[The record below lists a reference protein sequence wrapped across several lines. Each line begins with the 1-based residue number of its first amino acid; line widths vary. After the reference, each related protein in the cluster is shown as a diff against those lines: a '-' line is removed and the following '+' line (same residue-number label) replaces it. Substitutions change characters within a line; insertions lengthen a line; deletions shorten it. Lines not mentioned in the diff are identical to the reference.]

1 MKKTLIVSLSTLVL
15 LSGCSI
21 NVKVNDT
28 SSDSSSSNQQSTNPF
43 LEVSTSEEP
52 TVTEEAVQTE
62 EPATASQTVEY
73 ADMKITIK
81 DGWSYSKEFMNSDF
95 RFDSKSSIQVPVI
108 KVYKGDANDSNPYVV
123 FSSFDPMEELG
134 GLYEYK
140 HDYGNKTYGNYTYYV
155 TYNNYAPYNAVF
167 SKDRSEDWYE
177 YSGPITSLNGAK
189 RYIHVS
195 YFDHGT
201 SGYEDGDVI
210 DMISSLEIT
219 NKLGKITVTADN
231 LNVRSDA
238 NKDATRLWLAHKGGE
253 YEVYEVRSDNGYTWY
268 RIGAYS
274 WVADQNGE
282 WVKYSQ
288 Y

>member
-1 MKKTLIVSLSTLVL
+1 MKKTLILSLSTLVL
-15 LSGCSI
+15 LSGCSVNI
-21 NVKVNDT
+21 KVNDT
-28 SSDSSSSNQQSTNPF
+28 STNSDSSSSSESLTNPF
-43 LEVSTSEEP
+43 LEATSEEP
-52 TVTEEAVQTE
+52 VKTVVPSEESTLVST
-62 EPATASQTVEY
+62 TIEY

-81 DGWSYSKEFMNSDF
+81 DGWTYSKEFMNSNF
-95 RFDSKSSIQVPVI
+95 RFDSSSSIQVPVI
-108 KVYKGDANDSNPYVV
+108 KVYKGDMSDSNPYVV

-134 GLYEYK
+134 GLFEYK
-140 HDYGNKTYGNYTYYV
+140 EDYGNKTYGNYTYYV

-167 SKDRSEDWYE
+167 SKEKSEDWYE
-177 YSGPITSLNGAK
+177 YVGGVTSLGGAK
-189 RYIHVS
+189 RFIHVS

-201 SGYEDGDVI
+201 SSYEDSDVT
-210 DMISSLEIT
+210 DMIASLEIT
-219 NKLGKITVTADN
+219 NKIGKLTVTADN

-253 YEVYEVRSDNGYTWY
+253 YEVYEVRSEGGYTWY

-282 WVKYSQ
+282 WVSYSQ

>member
-21 NVKVNDT
+21 NIKVNDT
-28 SSDSSSSNQQSTNPF
+28 STNNDSSSGEELRNPF
-43 LEVSTSEEP
+43 LEAESSEPVETTVPSEEP
-52 TVTEEAVQTE
+52 TLSTT
-62 EPATASQTVEY
+62 TVEY

-81 DGWSYSKEFMNSDF
+81 DGWTYSKEFMTSDF

-108 KVYKGDANDSNPYVV
+108 KVYKGDMSDSNPYVV

-134 GLYEYK
+134 GLFEYK
-140 HDYGNKTYGNYTYYV
+140 HDYGNQTIGNYTYYV
-155 TYNNYAPYNAVF
+155 TYNNYAPYNALF
-167 SKDRSEDWYE
+167 SKERSEDWYE
-177 YSGPITSLNGAK
+177 YVAGVTNLSGAK
-189 RYIHVS
+189 RFIHVS
-195 YFDHGT
+195 YFDHST
-201 SGYEDGDVI
+201 SGYDDGDVT
-210 DMISSLEIT
+210 DMIASLEIT
-219 NKLGKITVTADN
+219 NKLGKISVTADN
-231 LNVRSDA
+231 LNVRNDA

-253 YEVYEVRSDNGYTWY
+253 YEVYEVRSEGGYTWY

-282 WVKYSQ
+282 WVTYSQ